1 MAYNC
6 PKPKKESTGRSNHKP
21 VSTKMVSSTEVEVS
35 KEILD
40 DPLQYLLSD
49 SDDSS
54 DVRQV
59 RIQDQGSKPQ
69 KAEVVVGGVP
79 MSGVIDTAADVTIM
93 GGEMFKKVAAVA
105 KLRKKDFKPADKT
118 PYNYDKKPFRLDGK
132 LELDVS
138 FQDCTMTTDVYVK
151 MDASEPLLLSEGV
164 CRQLG
169 IVTYHPGVN
178 ASQTPAQE
186 VGATVSVPTVK
197 VQLVQSVKLPPKPDK
212 SVIADVSWK
221 REGLK
226 GPLLLE
232 ADPLLQLSCNVHV
245 ADAYVSDA
253 DAEKGTAKVVLTNYL
268 GFTQRLERGEEIGRV
283 LPVDL
288 VEPEKTSEGVVLQV
302 VTDEQNTPS
311 VEDEG
316 VQQRKEKLRE
326 ALKLDLDGTPGE
338 EQLSAVLEEY
348 HEVFSLGK
356 ED

>member
-1 MAYNC
+1 
-6 PKPKKESTGRSNHKP
+6 
-21 VSTKMVSSTEVEVS
+21 
-35 KEILD
+35 
-40 DPLQYLLSD
+40 
-49 SDDSS
+49 
-54 DVRQV
+54 
-59 RIQDQGSKPQ
+59 
-69 KAEVVVGGVP
+69 

-118 PYNYDKKPFRLDGK
+118 PHNYDKKPFRLDGK

-138 FQDCTMTTDVYVK
+138 FQDRTMTTDVYVK

>member
-1 MAYNC
+1 M
-6 PKPKKESTGRSNHKP
+6 
-21 VSTKMVSSTEVEVS
+21 
-35 KEILD
+35 
-40 DPLQYLLSD
+40 
-49 SDDSS
+49 
-54 DVRQV
+54 
-59 RIQDQGSKPQ
+59 
-69 KAEVVVGGVP
+69 
-79 MSGVIDTAADVTIM
+79 
-93 GGEMFKKVAAVA
+93 
-105 KLRKKDFKPADKT
+105 
-118 PYNYDKKPFRLDGK
+118 
-132 LELDVS
+132 
-138 FQDCTMTTDVYVK
+138 
-151 MDASEPLLLSEGV
+151 
-164 CRQLG
+164 
-169 IVTYHPGVN
+169 
-178 ASQTPAQE
+178 
-186 VGATVSVPTVK
+186 
-197 VQLVQSVKLPPKPDK
+197 KLPPKPDK

-302 VTDEQNTPS
+302 VTDKQNTPS

-316 VQQRKEKLRE
+316 AQQGKEKLPE
-326 ALKLDLDGTPGE
+326 ALKLDLDGTPEE

-356 ED
+356 EDRGETDLIELHIDTGDAVPRKYPVRRVLFAVRDEIARNLQEMQDANVIQPSNSPWASPVVLVRKKDGTLHFCVDYRGLNSVTKLDQFPLPRIDDLLDQLGKSR